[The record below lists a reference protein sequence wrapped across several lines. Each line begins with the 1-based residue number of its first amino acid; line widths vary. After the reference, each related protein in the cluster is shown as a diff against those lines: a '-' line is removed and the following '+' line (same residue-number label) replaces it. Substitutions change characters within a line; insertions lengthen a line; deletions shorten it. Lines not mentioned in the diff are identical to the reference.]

1 MSRRIPGTGEPGG
14 LPSMGSLSSM
24 EEREKKKR
32 FFKYTVI
39 VLRTLKAMEKS
50 KYNRKPDSIFDLFL

>member
-1 MSRRIPGTGEPGG
+1 METILK
-14 LPSMGSLSSM
+14 LPFIYGR
-24 EEREKKKR
+24 EREKKR

-39 VLRTLKAMEKS
+39 VLKTLKATEKS

>member
-1 MSRRIPGTGEPGG
+1 
-14 LPSMGSLSSM
+14 M

-39 VLRTLKAMEKS
+39 LLRTLKAMEKS